1 MPVLYV
7 DKKVTDDLR
16 GNHIPKTLPAP
27 VGLEGYADDTA
38 AADDRAAAV
47 PGIDRRVQLGGK
59 QVTLGVNVGTRLD
72 SGNDTLGDGKHVPAN
87 RKANYRDRSLWRRG
101 LTQLHRDNVIEE

>member
-1 MPVLYV
+1 MA
-7 DKKVTDDLR
+7 DDLR
-16 GNHIPKTLPAP
+16 GNHIPKSLPAS
-27 VGLEGYADDTA
+27 VGLEGNADNASVT
-38 AADDRAAAV
+38 DDRTAAV

-87 RKANYRDRSLWRRG
+87 RKANYRDRSLGRRG
-101 LTQLHRDNVIEE
+101 LPQLHRDNVIEE